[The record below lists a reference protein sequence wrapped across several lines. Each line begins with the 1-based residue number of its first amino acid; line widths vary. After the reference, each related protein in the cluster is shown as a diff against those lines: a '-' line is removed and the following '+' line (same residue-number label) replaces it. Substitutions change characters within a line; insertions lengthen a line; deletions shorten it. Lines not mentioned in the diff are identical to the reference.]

1 MKKLMA
7 LVLSVAMVLCSVPA
21 AIFAAD
27 TDTSTGTGTG
37 TTAGTTTDTQ
47 KKDLSKAVVEL
58 AETSYTYTGDEI
70 KPEIKSVKIGDEV
83 VPATGYDVTY
93 ANNIN
98 VPGAATDPQP
108 QVVLTGKG
116 DYAGTAAAS
125 FTIGVK
131 AFTSEDKPVIDIPTQ
146 NVGVTTLANVTVTWN
161 GKALTEG
168 KDFDVTAGDNS
179 SAGTHA
185 ATVAFKGNF
194 SGSFSVNYNVVNK
207 DLSQAALYLDELNAS
222 YTFDGTAKEPG
233 IKLEL
238 ANKTLV
244 EGTDYVVKYENN
256 VNAGTATI
264 RAIGAGSYAGEKT
277 ITFTIAKA
285 DLKNAEVIFD
295 PDAYTATGSAIT
307 PTFTVKV
314 GDYIVPSADYAV
326 SLSNNVAIGEA
337 TLTLTAAATGSGN
350 LTGTKTAKFNIVGK
364 AAADLDVTVDTPVVN
379 YDGLAKTPSV
389 TVKDGTV
396 TLVKDTDY
404 TVSYEDNTY
413 AGTAKVI
420 VTGKGK
426 YAGTKTATFTIKG
439 KDSTIT
445 TDQTAYTK
453 YVPTSKPFNL
463 NAKSDSDATGFTYT
477 SSNEDVIKVSA
488 SGEVTIVDAGKATIT
503 IATVGTKA
511 YDPATK
517 VVTVTVKPLKPTF
530 TLSSPAKKQVKVL
543 INKEPGATKYI
554 VEYGRNGKYYTKTIK
569 HLDNEFTR
577 TYTTLA
583 NRTSGK
589 TYYIRVKAV
598 KVMDDGTVVEGNWSA
613 RKKIK
618 SK

>member
-7 LVLSVAMVLCSVPA
+7 LVLSVAMVLCSIPS

-27 TDTSTGTGTG
+27 TGTGTGTG
-37 TTAGTTTDTQ
+37 TATETQ
-47 KKDLSKAVVEL
+47 KKDLSAAKVEL
-58 AETSYTYTGDEI
+58 AETSYVYTGAEI

-93 ANNIN
+93 ANNVN
-98 VPGAATDPQP
+98 VARGTDPQP

-116 DYAGTAAAS
+116 DYAGTVSAAFS
-125 FTIGVK
+125 ISVKVFT
-131 AFTSEDKPVIDIPTQ
+131 AEDKPVIDIPTQ
-146 NVGVTTLANVTVTWN
+146 NVGTEKLANVSVTWN

-194 SGSFSVNYNVVNK
+194 SGSFTVNYNVVSK

-233 IKLEL
+233 IKIEL
-238 ANKTLV
+238 ASKTLV

-264 RAIGAGSYAGEKT
+264 KAIGAGSYAGEKT

-285 DLKNAEVIFD
+285 DLKNAEVTFN
-295 PDAYTATGSAIT
+295 PDAYTATGAAIT
-307 PTFTVKV
+307 PNFTVKL
-314 GDYIVPSADYAV
+314 GTYAVPSADYAV

-350 LTGTKTAKFNIVGK
+350 FTGTKTAKFNIVGK
-364 AAADLDVTVDTPVVN
+364 AVADLDVTVDTPVVN
-379 YDGLAKTPSV
+379 YDGFAKVPSV

-404 TVSYEDNTY
+404 TVAYEDNTN
-413 AGTAKVI
+413 AGTARAI

-426 YAGTKTATFTIKG
+426 YAGTKTVAFTIKG
-439 KDSTIT
+439 KESTIT
-445 TDQTAYTK
+445 TDKNAYTK

-463 NAKSDSDATGFTYT
+463 NAKSDSDAAGFTYA
-477 SSNEDVIKVSA
+477 SSNEDVVKVSA
-488 SGEVTIVDAGKATIT
+488 SGEVTVVDAGKATIT
-503 IATVGTKA
+503 ISTVGTKA

-517 VVTVTVKPLKPTF
+517 TVTVTVKPLKPTF
-530 TLSSPAKKQVKVL
+530 TLSTPAKKQVKVL
-543 INKEPGATKYI
+543 INKEAGATKYI

-569 HLDNEFTR
+569 HLDNEFAR
-577 TYTTLA
+577 TSTTLK
-583 NRTSGK
+583 NRISGK
-589 TYYIRVKAV
+589 TYYVRVKAV
-598 KVMDDGTVVEGNWSA
+598 KVMDDGTVVEGNWTA

-618 SK
+618 AQ

>member
-7 LVLSVAMVLCSVPA
+7 LVLSVAMVLCSVPS

-27 TDTSTGTGTG
+27 TDASTGTDTG
-37 TTAGTTTDTQ
+37 TSAGTTTETQ
-47 KKDLSKAVVEL
+47 KKDLSTAVVEL
-58 AETSYTYTGDEI
+58 AETSYTYTGEEI
-70 KPEIKSVKIGDEV
+70 KPEIKSVKIGTEV
-83 VPATGYDVTY
+83 VPAAGYDVTY
-93 ANNIN
+93 ENN
-98 VPGAATDPQP
+98 VKAAVGTDPQP

-116 DYAGTAAAS
+116 DYAGTVKAA

-131 AFTSEDKPVIDIPTQ
+131 AFTAEDKPVIDIPTQ
-146 NVGVTTLANVTVTWN
+146 NVGAEKLANVVVTWN

-168 KDFDVTAGDNS
+168 MDFDVTPGS
-179 SAGTHA
+179 SNAGTQT

-194 SGSFSVNYNVVNK
+194 SGSFSVNYNVVSK
-207 DLSQAALYLDELNAS
+207 DLAQGSLFLNELNAS

-233 IKLEL
+233 VRIEL
-238 ANKTLV
+238 ANQTLK

-264 RAIGAGSYAGEKT
+264 RVIGAGSYAGEKT
-277 ITFTIAKA
+277 MDFTIAKA
-285 DLKNAEVIFD
+285 DLKNTEVVFD
-295 PDAYTATGSAIT
+295 QDAYTATGSAIT
-307 PTFTVKV
+307 PKFTVKLGAYTVPV
-314 GDYIVPSADYAV
+314 GDYTA
-326 SLSNNVAIGEA
+326 SLANNIEIGEG
-337 TLTLTAAATGSGN
+337 TLTLTAAAGTGSGN
-350 LTGTKTAKFNIVGK
+350 FTGTKTAKFSIVGK
-364 AAADLDVTVDTPVVN
+364 AASDLDVTVDTPTVN
-379 YDGLAKTPSV
+379 YDGLAKTPAV
-389 TVKDGTV
+389 TVKDGAV

-404 TVSYEDNTY
+404 TVAYENNTN
-413 AGTAKVI
+413 AGTAKVT

-426 YAGTKTATFTIKG
+426 YAGTKTVEFTIKG
-439 KDSTIT
+439 KDSVIT
-445 TDQTAYTK
+445 TDQNTYTK

-488 SGEVTIVDAGKATIT
+488 SGEVTVVDAGKATIT

-511 YDPATK
+511 YDPAVKT
-517 VVTVTVKPLKPTF
+517 VTVTVKPLKPTF

-543 INKEPGATKYI
+543 IDKEAGATKYI
-554 VEYGRNGKYYTKTIK
+554 VEYGRNGKYYTKNIK

-577 TYTTLA
+577 TYTTLK

-618 SK
+618 AK